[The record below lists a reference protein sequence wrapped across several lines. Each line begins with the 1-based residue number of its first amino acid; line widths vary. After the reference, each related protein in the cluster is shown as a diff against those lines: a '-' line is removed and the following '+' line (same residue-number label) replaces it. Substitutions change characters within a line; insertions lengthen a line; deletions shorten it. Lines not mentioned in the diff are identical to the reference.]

1 MILDKQKLIQGD
13 NKDSRKVKYQIRRK
27 YNAGYRAL
35 ITNIARFT
43 LISVIWTII
52 VFPRL
57 EVHAILKNTIIF
69 VEP

>member
-35 ITNIARFT
+35 ITNITRFT
-43 LISVIWTII
+43 LISVVWTII
-52 VFPRL
+52 VFPGL
-57 EVHAILKNTIIF
+57 EVHGILKNTIIF